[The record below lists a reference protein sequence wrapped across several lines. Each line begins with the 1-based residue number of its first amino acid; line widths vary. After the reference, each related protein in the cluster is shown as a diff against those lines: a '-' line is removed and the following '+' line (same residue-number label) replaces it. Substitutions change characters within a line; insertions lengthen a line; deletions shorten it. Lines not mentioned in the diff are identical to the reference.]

1 MFLYNYY
8 FLRRGVNYMTRP
20 SQRESIALFIE
31 RQYEINGYPPS
42 LSEIAE
48 HLGLTSKSNIY
59 RQLQQLVAEGRLVN
73 NHGRYVPTS
82 VYEKQPFDVVM
93 VPVLGMVAA
102 GRPIFAEENLD
113 GYVAYL
119 PRFGDGNDLFA
130 LKIKG
135 ESMIEAGIF
144 DGDIV
149 VVQKTP
155 VSKNGDIV
163 VAMLED
169 EATVKTIY
177 RENGHIRLQ
186 PQNHEFQPIIVPDA
200 VILGR
205 VVASIKYH

>member
-1 MFLYNYY
+1 
-8 FLRRGVNYMTRP
+8 MTRP

-31 RQYEINGYPPS
+31 QQCKMNGYPPS
-42 LSEIAE
+42 MTEIAE
-48 HLGLTSKSNIY
+48 HLGLTSKSNIF
-59 RQLQQLVAEGRLVN
+59 RQLQQLVSEGRLVN
-73 NHGRYVPTS
+73 NRGRYVPIS
-82 VYEKQPFDVVM
+82 INEEQPSDVIV
-93 VPVLGMVAA
+93 VPVLGTVAA

-144 DGDIV
+144 DGDII

-163 VAMLED
+163 VALLED

-186 PQNHEFQPIIVPDA
+186 PQNHMLDPIIVPDA

>member
-1 MFLYNYY
+1 
-8 FLRRGVNYMTRP
+8 MTRP
-20 SQRESIALFIE
+20 SKQEYIASFIE
-31 RQYEINGYPPS
+31 GQYKENGYPPS
-42 LSEIAE
+42 MNEIAE
-48 HLGLTSKSNIY
+48 HIGLTSKSNIH
-59 RQLQQLVAEGRLVN
+59 RQLQKLVAEGRLIN
-73 NHGRYVPTS
+73 SRGRYVPTHLHENQS
-82 VYEKQPFDVVM
+82 AKVVD
-93 VPVLGMVAA
+93 VPVLGTVAA
-102 GRPIFAEENLD
+102 GNPILAEENLD

-130 LKIKG
+130 LRIKG
-135 ESMIEAGIF
+135 ESMIEAGIS

-186 PQNHEFQPIIVPDA
+186 PQNHKLEPIIVPDA

>member
-1 MFLYNYY
+1 
-8 FLRRGVNYMTRP
+8 MTRP
-20 SQRESIALFIE
+20 SKREYMALFIE
-31 RQYEINGYPPS
+31 QQYKMNGYPPS
-42 LSEIAE
+42 LNEIAE
-48 HLGLTSKSNIY
+48 HMGLTSKSNIF
-59 RQLQQLVAEGRLVN
+59 RQLQQLVDEGRLVN
-73 NHGRYVPTS
+73 NRGRYVPAS
-82 VYEKQPFDVVM
+82 IYEKQSSDVII
-93 VPVLGMVAA
+93 VPVLGTVAA
-102 GRPIFAEENLD
+102 GRPILAEQNLD
-113 GYVAYL
+113 GYIAYL

-163 VAMLED
+163 VAMIED

-186 PQNHEFQPIIVPDA
+186 PQNHELEPIIVPDV